1 MLSSSY
7 RFSPSLSFLACSSG
21 RNPCCHGARPSHQP
35 DPEHLNRIH
44 PSRRVRD
51 PPEPLPSRRRSFSV
65 PLRPPWGRARGQ
77 ALATPARPSTPGL
90 ALCLASAPLASDVHY
105 GYDDVHYLL
114 GIKYMVAVRKAVLED
129 PDDDVRVV
137 AVDTLIPTVASLVRL
152 NDQMLNSVA
161 MSLWDILLD
170 LNDISPCT
178 KVGHALVGSLM
189 AEYDPVAK
197 ISIIPRGQAGGV
209 TFFAPSEERL
219 ESRLYSRSYLENQ
232 MAVALGGRVAEE
244 VIFGQGNVT
253 TRASSDFMHVSRVAR
268 QMVERFGLMYP
279 FW

>member
-1 MLSSSY
+1 MLKDMFEY
-7 RFSPSLSFLACSSG
+7 VLHA
-21 RNPCCHGARPSHQP
+21 
-35 DPEHLNRIH
+35 
-44 PSRRVRD
+44 
-51 PPEPLPSRRRSFSV
+51 
-65 PLRPPWGRARGQ
+65 W
-77 ALATPARPSTPGL
+77 
-90 ALCLASAPLASDVHY
+90 
-105 GYDDVHYLL
+105 
-114 GIKYMVAVRKAVLED
+114 KAVLED

-137 AVDTLIPTVASLVRL
+137 AVDTLIPTAASLVRL

-178 KVGHALVGSLM
+178 SRFTSVLLSIETNPSTFIFYFKAGHALAGSLM
-189 AEYDPVAK
+189 PEYDPVAK
-197 ISIIPRGQAGGV
+197 ISIIPRGQAGGLM
-209 TFFAPSEERL
+209 FFAPSEERL

-232 MAVALGGRVAEE
+232 MAVALGDRVAEE
-244 VIFGQGNVT
+244 VIFGQDNVT

>member
-1 MLSSSY
+1 MAPDVVVLA
-7 RFSPSLSFLACSSG
+7 LSF
-21 RNPCCHGARPSHQP
+21 ARPSHQP

-44 PSRRVRD
+44 PSRRARD
-51 PPEPLPSRRRSFSV
+51 PRSPCQPAAVRSLCRRALLVVAHEGTRLQPPL
-65 PLRPPWGRARGQ
+65 
-77 ALATPARPSTPGL
+77 ARPRLGWRF
-90 ALCLASAPLASDVHY
+90 ASPQPPSPQMSIMDTMMFITFLESNTWLWFAS
-105 GYDDVHYLL
+105 L
-114 GIKYMVAVRKAVLED
+114 GNVSFEYVLHGWKAVLED

-137 AVDTLIPTVASLVRL
+137 AVDTLIPAAASLVRL

-197 ISIIPRGQAGGV
+197 ISIIPRGQAGGL
-209 TFFAPSEERL
+209 TFCAPSEERL
-219 ESRLYSRSYLENQ
+219 ESRLYNRSYLENQ
-232 MAVALGGRVAEE
+232 MVVALGGRVAKE